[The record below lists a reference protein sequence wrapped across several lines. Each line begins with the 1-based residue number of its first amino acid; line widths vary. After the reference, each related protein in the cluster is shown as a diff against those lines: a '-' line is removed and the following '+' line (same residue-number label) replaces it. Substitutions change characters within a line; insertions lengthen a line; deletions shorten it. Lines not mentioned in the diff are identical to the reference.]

1 MSKSELDNSPYV
13 KNAIDEEEQMPK
25 RKTILK
31 YF

>member
-1 MSKSELDNSPYV
+1 MSQSELDNSPYV

-25 RKTILK
+25 RIKMLK